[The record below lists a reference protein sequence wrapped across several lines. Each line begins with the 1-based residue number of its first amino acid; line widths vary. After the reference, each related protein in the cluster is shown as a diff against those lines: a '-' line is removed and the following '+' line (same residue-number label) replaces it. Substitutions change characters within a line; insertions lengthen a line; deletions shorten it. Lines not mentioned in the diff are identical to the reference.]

1 MQGIPQII
9 VIALYAMSYGV
20 SVSEAAEGKRDGKFM
35 LNKTLSTALMMGLL
49 WWGGFFS

>member
-9 VIALYAMSYGV
+9 VIALYAMSVGITV
-20 SVSEAAEGKRDGKFM
+20 AEVADGKRPQKDM
-35 LNKTLSTALMMGLL
+35 VNRIIATAVMIGLL

>member
-9 VIALYAMSYGV
+9 IIALYAMSIGV
-20 SVSEAAEGKRDGKFM
+20 AVAEAADGKRLTKD
-35 LNKTLSTALMMGLL
+35 LVNRIIAVAILMGLL

>member
-9 VIALYAMSYGV
+9 VIALYAMSVG
-20 SVSEAAEGKRDGKFM
+20 STLAEVADGKRTGKDM
-35 LNKTLSTALMMGLL
+35 LNRILGTAVMIGLL